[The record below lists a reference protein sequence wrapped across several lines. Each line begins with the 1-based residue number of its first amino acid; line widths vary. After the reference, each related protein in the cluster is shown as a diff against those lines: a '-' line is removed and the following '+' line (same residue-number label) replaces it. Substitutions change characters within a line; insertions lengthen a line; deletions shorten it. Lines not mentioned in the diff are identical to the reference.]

1 MVPDFLANVDGG
13 GGGGRFG
20 GGSNRSVS
28 NIT

>member
-1 MVPDFLANVDGG
+1 MVPDFLANVDG

-28 NIT
+28 DIT